1 MNNKKHI
8 FIIAEMAWSHDGSA
22 EKAKKIIKGASDAGA
37 DAISFHITHMEDY
50 MVQDYGC
57 SVGQV
62 IKQGKKKVKMYDYL
76 QKLNLKDAD
85 WKELFPYARKLGLK
99 ICAMPND
106 GRSLKLCKKL
116 NPDIY
121 VIPPACFVEEDFMT
135 EVAKEKKPVI
145 LRVGGASLP
154 EIKRAIYLIKKYNKK
169 EITLLHGIQ
178 SYPTKIED
186 TNLNLI
192 PALMKTFKFPVGI
205 ADHINA
211 ESEMAYI
218 IPLIAIPMGATLIE
232 KHLTHNRALRGVDYI
247 AALNPDEF
255 KKFVGDIKET
265 EKALGISYFKKL
277 SKAEE
282 KYRKVVRKRTVAAKD
297 IKAGEKITK
306 NSVVFKRADEGLYPD
321 EIKKFFGKKTKYN
334 IKRDEP
340 IFKNK
345 LK

>member
-1 MNNKKHI
+1 MNNKKPI

-37 DAISFHITHMEDY
+37 DAISFHITRMEDY
-50 MVQDYGC
+50 MVRDYGLKT
-57 SVGQV
+57 GQV
-62 IKQGKKKVKMYDYL
+62 LKKGERKTSMYDYL
-76 QKLNLKDAD
+76 QKLNLKDND

-121 VIPPACFVEEDFMT
+121 VIPPACFVEEDFVI

-192 PALMKTFKFPVGI
+192 PALIKIFKLPVGI
-205 ADHINA
+205 ADHIDA

-218 IPLIAIPMGATLIE
+218 VPLIGVLLGATLIE
-232 KHLTHNRALRGVDYI
+232 KHLTHNRALKGVDYI
-247 AALNPDEF
+247 AAFNPDEF
-255 KKFVGDIKET
+255 KKFVGYVKEAGKT
-265 EKALGISYFKKL
+265 LGISYFRKL

-282 KYRKVVRKRTVAAKD
+282 KYRKVVRKRTVAARN

-306 NSVVFKRADEGLYPD
+306 NNIAFKRADSGFYPD
-321 EIKKFFGKKTKYN
+321 EIKKFFGKKTKVD
-334 IKRDEP
+334 IKKDKP
-340 IFKNK
+340 ILKNK